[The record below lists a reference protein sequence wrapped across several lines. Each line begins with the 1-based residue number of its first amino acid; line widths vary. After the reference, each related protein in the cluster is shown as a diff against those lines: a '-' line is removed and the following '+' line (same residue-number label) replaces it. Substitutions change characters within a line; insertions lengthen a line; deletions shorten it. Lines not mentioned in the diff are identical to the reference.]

1 MVYFKDNEW
10 HIVTEKVLYKQDG
23 EELENFVGQ
32 EGKEWWYGVT
42 GVEVVEFTPVDVY
55 SQQLE
60 RLDEVNRLN
69 IGDGFGELVG
79 DYVLYDIFPNAIQ
92 HPLWDLQILKQQ
104 LIQDEYL
111 LDLEFRQSMTEMGA

>member
-79 DYVLYDIFPNAIQ
+79 DYVLYDIFPNDIL